1 MYALARPPSSL
12 DPSVCMYPLDM
23 YISKILIIFLSPG
36 GEVFQ
41 NSGEIVEFLKKKFG
55 ENNAPQYHIVEIEEA
70 ALNEE
75 RERDL
80 RRVYKTIH
88 GSSEFHI
95 MIFTPNSKSFRAS
108 PRLCLCDQCK
118 VDYGSCSFFNSYELQ
133 VQELNQISLRSNIP
147 PPPPPEI
154 VGQEAVNEFITVG
167 SCCTSVVKRYHLVH

>member
-1 MYALARPPSSL
+1 
-12 DPSVCMYPLDM
+12 MYPLDM

-41 NSGEIVEFLKKKFG
+41 NSAEIVEFLKKKFG

-80 RRVYKTIH
+80 RRVYKTVQ

-108 PRLCLCDQCK
+108 PRLCLCDHVKLIMGHVPSLILMNYRCRSLTRYPFGATFLLLLHLRLWDK
-118 VDYGSCSFFNSYELQ
+118 KRRTSSYQL
-133 VQELNQISLRSNIP
+133 
-147 PPPPPEI
+147 
-154 VGQEAVNEFITVG
+154 AVM
-167 SCCTSVVKRYHLVH
+167 